1 MMASNLP
8 EALDPAVLRPGRI
21 DRIYKVG
28 YPTKDGRKRTYEGYL
43 AKVDHTLG
51 EDDIDKLAT
60 ITPYATGAMIKDMVN
75 EALINA
81 IRDGRSVIGW
91 GDIVKAKQLKEHG
104 LADDFE
110 YVEHERH
117 ALAVHEAC
125 HAVALYRVSR
135 HRMIDIVTIER
146 RGNVGGFV
154 AHIPPEDRFT
164 HWRSEYEADLQV
176 SLASLAGE
184 RMLFDGDNSSGVGG
198 DLRNATQLATMMSG
212 YWGMGDTLAS
222 HAVQRQ
228 FGIGG
233 GRGRGGDGPEDE
245 DPEHRLLESG
255 LGDQIEQRLT
265 DMFEAVRALL
275 EENRLE
281 VLAVAHALETH
292 RTITGEDVTAII
304 DGVQGPFID
313 GSGYYTQEA
322 AESLETYHA
331 AVVEAR
337 ERGEAELPPLPV
349 IEGITGRLVEAV
361 AVPAEATTEERS
373 PQHAHEPSARD
384 A

>member
-1 MMASNLP
+1 
-8 EALDPAVLRPGRI
+8 
-21 DRIYKVG
+21 
-28 YPTKDGRKRTYEGYL
+28 
-43 AKVDHTLG
+43 
-51 EDDIDKLAT
+51 
-60 ITPYATGAMIKDMVN
+60 MVN

-81 IRDGRSVIGW
+81 IRDGRETVTW
-91 GDIVKAKQLKEHG
+91 ADIIKAKQLKEHG

-117 ALAVHEAC
+117 ALAIHEAC
-125 HAVALYRVSR
+125 HAVSLSRVSS

-154 AHIPPEDRFT
+154 SHIPPEDRFT
-164 HWRSEYEADLQV
+164 HWRSEYESDLKV

-233 GRGRGGDGPEDE
+233 GRGRPDSPDE
-245 DPEHRLLESG
+245 DDSEKKLLEGG
-255 LGDQIEQRLT
+255 LGEQIESRLGAMYSEVS
-265 DMFEAVRALL
+265 DLL
-275 EENRLE
+275 VEHRLE

-304 DGVQGPFID
+304 DGGVGPFID
-313 GSGYYTQEA
+313 GRGYYTSEA
-322 AESLETYHA
+322 AAKLEAYHD
-331 AVVEAR
+331 AVLANR
-337 ERGEAELPPLPV
+337 RRGDSELPPLPE
-349 IEGITGRLVEAV
+349 IEGVTGRKVESIV
-361 AVPAEATTEERS
+361 AAADVAA
-373 PQHAHEPSARD
+373 AAPSES
-384 A
+384 